1 MAQNNFFDLI
11 KYKLILI
18 LICLNSFY
26 ISSQKLISSKLEIY
40 DIYNEKRKVVL
51 EEKNHL
57 EAPNWLNEN
66 ELIYN
71 SNGLIYRYNF
81 KTKQKKI
88 ISERSVIL
96 FKPSKEFKDF
106 INNNEKN

>member
-40 DIYNEKRKVVL
+40 YIYNEKRKVVL

-81 KTKQKKI
+81 KTKQKTKDNMDLI
-88 ISERSVIL
+88 GFFIQTTISADDTSAAEMI
-96 FKPSKEFKDF
+96 
-106 INNNEKN
+106 